1 VIRQLLTESVLL
13 GVLGGAA
20 GLVVAWASLY
30 MVRTINPGNIPRMET
45 IGINGGVLAF
55 TFGVSILTGI
65 VFGLAPALRVSRVD
79 LNTSL
84 KAGGRASQGD
94 GGFTPGKHRL
104 RSLLVVTELSLSL
117 MLLIGAG
124 LLIRSFA
131 RLSSVSPGFNP
142 DRLITMR
149 LAVAGPRYRPV
160 PPARPVWQFYE
171 QVAERVRRLPGVK
184 SHGAVSVMPLTQT
197 VSWGGMSIEGWTPGP
212 GEELQVDQRI
222 ASVDYFRT
230 MEVPLVKGRFF
241 NDQDTPDVPPVVIV
255 DQKFADRF
263 WPGGDAIGKRIG
275 GGPNRPWSTI
285 VGVVGR
291 VKQYGLEIDG
301 RMVVYRAHCQ
311 ATSGGMYLVARTS
324 TDPGTLAASMVRE
337 IHAVDSDVPV
347 YDVRTMQDR
356 VDSSLARQRSSMAM
370 LAAFAGFALIL
381 AAVGIYGVMSYLVM
395 QGTHDIGV
403 RIALGAQRGSI
414 LGMVVKQGMSLA
426 GMGIVAGLIG
436 AAALTRVMASL
447 LFGVSTTDAV
457 TFSSVAVFLA
467 AVALAAS
474 YVPALRATRVDPI
487 VALRDE

>member
-1 VIRQLLTESVLL
+1 VVGDVRQAVLVMLGAVALVLLIACANVANLLLSRAGVRQKEMAVRTALGARPGRVIRQLLTESVLL

-197 VSWGGMSIEGWTPGP
+197 VSWGGMSIEGWTPDPVRSCRWTSASHRSTTSEPWKSRLSKGASSMIRTRRTCRP
-212 GEELQVDQRI
+212 SSSSTRSSPI
-222 ASVDYFRT
+222 ASG
-230 MEVPLVKGRFF
+230 PAA
-241 NDQDTPDVPPVVIV
+241 TPSASASA
-255 DQKFADRF
+255 ADR
-263 WPGGDAIGKRIG
+263 IGR
-275 GGPNRPWSTI
+275 GPPSSAWW
-285 VGVVGR
+285 
-291 VKQYGLEIDG
+291 DG
-301 RMVVYRAHCQ
+301 
-311 ATSGGMYLVARTS
+311 
-324 TDPGTLAASMVRE
+324 
-337 IHAVDSDVPV
+337 
-347 YDVRTMQDR
+347 
-356 VDSSLARQRSSMAM
+356 
-370 LAAFAGFALIL
+370 
-381 AAVGIYGVMSYLVM
+381 
-395 QGTHDIGV
+395 
-403 RIALGAQRGSI
+403 
-414 LGMVVKQGMSLA
+414 
-426 GMGIVAGLIG
+426 
-436 AAALTRVMASL
+436 
-447 LFGVSTTDAV
+447 
-457 TFSSVAVFLA
+457 
-467 AVALAAS
+467 
-474 YVPALRATRVDPI
+474 
-487 VALRDE
+487 